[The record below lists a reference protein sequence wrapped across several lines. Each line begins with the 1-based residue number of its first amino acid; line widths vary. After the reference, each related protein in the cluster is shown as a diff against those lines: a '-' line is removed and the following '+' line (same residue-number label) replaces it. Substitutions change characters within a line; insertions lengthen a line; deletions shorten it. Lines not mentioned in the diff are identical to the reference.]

1 VVGDGAG
8 RARGGQGKGKKHRS
22 KALGKTVADAELERD
37 MAEGSATMSE
47 TERKL
52 AQAAMLRAMFL
63 SFFRVLKAPHSVGK
77 GVLRATLDGGPLC
90 MPRPGFAVVWTVAC
104 SCACP
109 RRGRRGNVQGSEAE
123 GAVRGIKI
131 DYQD

>member
-90 MPRPGFAVVWTVAC
+90 MPPSWVCCGVDCGMLLCLSADMAPRK
-104 SCACP
+104 CP
-109 RRGRRGNVQGSEAE
+109 RIRGGGGGGRARH
-123 GAVRGIKI
+123 
-131 DYQD
+131 QD